1 MIEMKHARYLIAAS
15 LAGAVLGIAVWEAA
29 AQQAPNPFPLA
40 APAGRDSNARAVAPP
55 GAINQGP
62 YNMSAWKYG
71 SAFNAPA
78 GTKIWNPAKIKL
90 MQGGK
95 LVGGTVLGVNDPAT
109 YCAMANAGYDF
120 TWTEMQHSS
129 TTWDAATKA

>member
-1 MIEMKHARYLIAAS
+1 MERIMIEMKHARYLIAAS
-15 LAGAVLGIAVWEAA
+15 LAGAVLGIAVWQAA

-40 APAGRDSNARAVAPP
+40 APAGRDSNAAAGSRR
-55 GAINQGP
+55 GAINPGP
-62 YNMSAWKYG
+62 YNMSTWKYG

-95 LVGGTVLGVNDPAT
+95 LGGGTGLSVNDPSN
-109 YCAMANAGYDF
+109 YCAI
-120 TWTEMQHSS
+120 
-129 TTWDAATKA
+129 